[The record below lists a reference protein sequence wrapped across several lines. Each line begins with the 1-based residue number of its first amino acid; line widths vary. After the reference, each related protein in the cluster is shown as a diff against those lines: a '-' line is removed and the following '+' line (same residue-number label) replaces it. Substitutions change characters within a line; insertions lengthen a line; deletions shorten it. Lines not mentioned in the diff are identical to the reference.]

1 MKSITEALAYGILV
15 STFVLSCTKA
25 QVRVDVIPYPNQVE
39 VTSAKTDISKVDRIV
54 YDEALGGEADFLQ
67 EALEELGYGEMELAR
82 NGKGGA
88 HSISLKLDESRG
100 GEGYV
105 MKSGRRSVEIRGSQ
119 AGVFYGIQTLLQQI
133 VNDDVRCG
141 EIVDAPRY
149 EWRGFMLDEAR
160 HFFGKEKVESL
171 LDMMAYF
178 KLNKFHW
185 HLTDAQGWRIEIKG
199 YPKLTE
205 IGGIGTHSDP
215 DAPAQFYTQE
225 EIREIV
231 AYAAERI

>member
-54 YDEALGGEADFLQ
+54 YDEALGGAADFLQ

-82 NGKGGA
+82 KGKGGA

-105 MKSGRRSVEIRGSQ
+105 MKSGRRSVEIGRAS
-119 AGVFYGIQTLLQQI
+119 
-133 VNDDVRCG
+133 C
-141 EIVDAPRY
+141 
-149 EWRGFMLDEAR
+149 
-160 HFFGKEKVESL
+160 
-171 LDMMAYF
+171 
-178 KLNKFHW
+178 
-185 HLTDAQGWRIEIKG
+185 
-199 YPKLTE
+199 
-205 IGGIGTHSDP
+205 
-215 DAPAQFYTQE
+215 
-225 EIREIV
+225 RERV
-231 AYAAERI
+231 